1 MAPFSKSAF
10 PVRKEHVLTFIYPGH
25 GEMSSPLLKNLE
37 APTSQDLHAET
48 PDLICVI
55 SPIYWKLLVFF
66 LFVFVGIFFF
76 WPQVVNCRSVTK
88 SCLTPCNAIDCSM
101 PSFSVLHYLKFAQTH
116 VH

>member
-66 LFVFVGIFFF
+66 FVFVGIFFF
-76 WPQVVNCRSVTK
+76 FGLRLLIVVQSLSPV
-88 SCLTPCNAIDCSM
+88 
-101 PSFSVLHYLKFAQTH
+101 
-116 VH
+116 

>member
-55 SPIYWKLLVFF
+55 SP
-66 LFVFVGIFFF
+66 
-76 WPQVVNCRSVTK
+76 
-88 SCLTPCNAIDCSM
+88 M
-101 PSFSVLHYLKFAQTH
+101 PAYLKWNPPIPFSFITQLISLTGLK
-116 VH
+116 